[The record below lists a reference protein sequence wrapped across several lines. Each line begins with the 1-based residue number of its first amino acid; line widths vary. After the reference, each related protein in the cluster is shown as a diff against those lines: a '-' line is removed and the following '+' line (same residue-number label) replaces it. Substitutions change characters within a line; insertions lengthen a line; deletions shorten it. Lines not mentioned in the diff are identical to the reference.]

1 MPELQRLFVT
11 HVHELIATTVGAT
24 RDGRAIVERPGTRT
38 VRLRPIMAD
47 MNVNLSDFDRRAPW
61 SHGANASSSSVCCRL
76 PPSRH
81 CRRQHAGTVLRLPC
95 RRPTGDDP
103 YCINIDFPT
112 RLSLPAPGRR

>member
-61 SHGANASSSSVCCRL
+61 SHGANAFLILSMLSIAAQSALSTTACRY
-76 PPSRH
+76 S
-81 CRRQHAGTVLRLPC
+81 
-95 RRPTGDDP
+95 
-103 YCINIDFPT
+103 
-112 RLSLPAPGRR
+112 PAPPLP